1 MKKLFLALLFTL
13 LVVSCGKKI
22 EDSDKTPPRPPINEP
37 GVTKTDS
44 TIDQEQK
51 RRLLNAINA
60 NDLNLVN
67 TELKKSVHID
77 YHFTNGETPL
87 TMAIQK
93 AKPQIITTIINK
105 VLAPNLKN
113 KMGVAPLHL
122 LVKTNN
128 FSNLK
133 TIIRLKS
140 IDIDIHDKDGNSP
153 LALAVDYKNQNMAI
167 KLLTYGADFNIKIQ
181 KGIRLNALPSEYNFK
196 KFNNLIRLIESHPF
210 VATENFI
217 LAIKT
222 GNIYFTD
229 YLLNKFPEYY
239 NDIRLKNVLNDAI
252 DIENKLYQTRML
264 ARLLRRGA
272 NPNITNDPEPPLIYA
287 VKKAQ
292 KNLLNILFSYG
303 AKVNVYDQNNHSPL
317 YYASKNLHYYMAKKI
332 KEKLLS
338 RNANISRDER
348 KKILKQAC
356 RVAGSVNENGLYE
369 SNSTIST
376 YDMKKMLGCY
386 SL

>member
-1 MKKLFLALLFTL
+1 
-13 LVVSCGKKI
+13 
-22 EDSDKTPPRPPINEP
+22 
-37 GVTKTDS
+37 
-44 TIDQEQK
+44 
-51 RRLLNAINA
+51 
-60 NDLNLVN
+60 
-67 TELKKSVHID
+67 
-77 YHFTNGETPL
+77 
-87 TMAIQK
+87 
-93 AKPQIITTIINK
+93 
-105 VLAPNLKN
+105 
-113 KMGVAPLHL
+113 
-122 LVKTNN
+122 
-128 FSNLK
+128 
-133 TIIRLKS
+133 
-140 IDIDIHDKDGNSP
+140 
-153 LALAVDYKNQNMAI
+153 MAI